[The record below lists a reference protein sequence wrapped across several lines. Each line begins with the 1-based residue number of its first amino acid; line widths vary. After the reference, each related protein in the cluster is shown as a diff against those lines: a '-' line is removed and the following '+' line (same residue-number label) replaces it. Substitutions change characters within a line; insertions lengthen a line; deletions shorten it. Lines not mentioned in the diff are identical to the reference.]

1 MDFTNYILSI
11 LISLVV
17 GLVGFV
23 AAYKVFD
30 WLTPG
35 VNFSDQLNSDNRSV
49 AIFLAGLFI
58 GLGLLLGNAIK

>member
-1 MDFTNYILSI
+1 MDLTNYVASI

-17 GLVGFV
+17 GLTGFLI
-23 AAYKVFD
+23 AYKVFD

-35 VNFSDQLNSDNRSV
+35 VNFSDQLNADNRAV

>member
-1 MDFTNYILSI
+1 MDFRNYVLSI

-17 GLVGFV
+17 GLVGFI
-23 AAYKVFD
+23 AAYKLFD

-35 VNFSDQLNSDNRSV
+35 LNFSDQLNADNRAV

>member
-1 MDFTNYILSI
+1 MDLGNYLLSI

-23 AAYKVFD
+23 AAYKIFD
-30 WLTPG
+30 VLTPG
-35 VNFSDQLNSDNRSV
+35 VNFSDQLKADNRSV